1 MWFQCHLIVHF
12 AMQSTHIHITC
23 ELNHWKAYVIVST
36 YFRRNC
42 SFFLFLFFSF
52 YKVYIPIHRDGTD
65 GQATV
70 YWSLKPSG
78 FNSKA
83 VTLDD
88 IGPFNGSVVFL
99 SGQSDTTINITI
111 HPDDIPEMNEMVTLS
126 LDR

>member
-1 MWFQCHLIVHF
+1 MHIFIINIITRACPDSLHNLLAYISEEIV
-12 AMQSTHIHITC
+12 Q
-23 ELNHWKAYVIVST
+23 
-36 YFRRNC
+36 
-42 SFFLFLFFSF
+42 FLSF
-52 YKVYIPIHRDGTD
+52 YKVYIPLHRDGTD

-78 FNSKA
+78 FNSKS

-111 HPDDIPEMNEMVTLS
+111 KADDTPEMNETVTLS

>member
-1 MWFQCHLIVHF
+1 
-12 AMQSTHIHITC
+12 MQSAKHSFSMCLYWLKSLGSLWACISE
-23 ELNHWKAYVIVST
+23 ELV
-36 YFRRNC
+36 
-42 SFFLFLFFSF
+42 LFFSL
-52 YKVYIPIHRDGTD
+52 YKVCIPLHRDGTD

-99 SGQSDTTINITI
+99 SGQSDTTINITVKA
-111 HPDDIPEMNEMVTLS
+111 DDIPEMNETVTLS

>member
-1 MWFQCHLIVHF
+1 
-12 AMQSTHIHITC
+12 
-23 ELNHWKAYVIVST
+23 
-36 YFRRNC
+36 
-42 SFFLFLFFSF
+42 
-52 YKVYIPIHRDGTD
+52 TD

-99 SGQSDTTINITI
+99 SGQSDTTINITVKA
-111 HPDDIPEMNEMVTLS
+111 DDTPEMNETVTLS
-126 LDR
+126 LDRVNVENQVLKSGYTSCDLIILEND